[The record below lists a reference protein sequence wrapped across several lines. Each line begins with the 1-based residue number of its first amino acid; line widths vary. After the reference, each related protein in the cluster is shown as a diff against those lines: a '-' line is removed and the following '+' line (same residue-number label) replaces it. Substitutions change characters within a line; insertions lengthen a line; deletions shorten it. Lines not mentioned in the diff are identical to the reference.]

1 VITRHFLLNF
11 GTAKNLKKLCKILLR
26 AGGTSLSSLKFS
38 YNCSGGN
45 SRPSRLSGVGGGNFL
60 QTKVCLFL
68 FALARN
74 HAPARL
80 PLEKKRSTLKVK
92 HPMSNSAKSQ
102 RVSWPIVFT
111 VVALIVAITTV
122 IIFLRVES
130 WPARTARQSTAALEK
145 LGKNLGAVFV
155 DIAHLQPRIIINN
168 RIYMEQTAPVSELIV
183 LSRRI
188 DVEHEFLHTWVGS
201 SKRVKLHGNFI
212 AKAGFDLQEGLSID
226 VGPEQITVQL
236 PHAQIL
242 GVEQQ
247 QLDFL
252 AFENGLWNR
261 ISAQDLQSELSVL
274 PQLAWKKAVETGL
287 PGEAEQR
294 LQRQLEERI
303 HTAQPLR
310 LVFKG
315 SPEKKPK

>member
-1 VITRHFLLNF
+1 MLRHSRS
-11 GTAKNLKKLCKILLR
+11 NL
-26 AGGTSLSSLKFS
+26 A
-38 YNCSGGN
+38 
-45 SRPSRLSGVGGGNFL
+45 
-60 QTKVCLFL
+60 
-68 FALARN
+68 
-74 HAPARL
+74 
-80 PLEKKRSTLKVK
+80 
-92 HPMSNSAKSQ
+92 
-102 RVSWPIVFT
+102 RVSWPLAFT
-111 VVALIVAITTV
+111 LIALIAAIVVVVVFVRLET
-122 IIFLRVES
+122 
-130 WPARTARQSTAALEK
+130 WPARATKQSTAELER
-145 LGKNLGAVFV
+145 LGRDLRAAFV

-310 LVFKG
+310 LVFKD
-315 SPEKKPK
+315 SPEKSRNE